1 MRPLDA
7 AWLLLKSRPVSP
19 GGREYSPAELQALRS
34 FVNANIESPDPNL
47 QAQAQQTLEELT
59 TAMSFAGGR
68 TSFNTPPTSGE
79 GESVATTAG
88 PVVPGV
94 GGPAARVGVSP
105 PLSEERESDVQ

>member
-7 AWLLLKSRPVSP
+7 AWLLLKSRPASP
-19 GGREYSPAELQALRS
+19 GGKEYSPPELQALRS

-47 QAQAQQTLEELT
+47 QAQAQQILEELT

-68 TSFNTPPTSGE
+68 TSFNTPPTSRE
-79 GESVATTAG
+79 GENVAATAG
-88 PVVPGV
+88 PAVPGV

-105 PLSEERESDVQ
+105 PLSEGRESNVQ

>member
-7 AWLLLKSRPVSP
+7 AWLLLKSRPASP

-47 QAQAQQTLEELT
+47 QAQAQKILEQLT

-68 TSFNTPPTSGE
+68 TSFNTPSDAEG
-79 GESVATTAG
+79 GESVGASDT
-88 PVVPGV
+88 VPGV
-94 GGPAARVGVSP
+94 GGPAATIGVRQPTP
-105 PLSEERESDVQ
+105 PESESDVQ